1 MLRRLHI
8 CIYFL
13 ICAAVMMLH
22 GCDKCELASGE
33 KDASLQIRLNAP
45 SYVAELKSVSS
56 DPNSPENWSK
66 WERAVDGRFLY
77 RVTAFLLQGNRLV
90 AHKDLTLDGEPD
102 QATIDFEA
110 NFTHGAYTLMVVA
123 NYSAFE
129 AEDGNVTMHYNGITG
144 FAGTV
149 EEILTHNT
157 IDNFTNTYADSFM
170 NFQIESVNGV
180 CRRVPQPLTLVKE
193 IELHPGTNV
202 ISGELIRTYSRVRIA
217 VENNSDEE
225 LMLSSLDFADIF
237 TQSKAYLFEG
247 KGYLNTKTNID
258 VTSSNAMTPFTGS
271 ETEPVVIP
279 AKEISV
285 VFDAYILESSKSNS
299 NENYNY
305 SMDLGYGGQSSYTIK
320 STTAITKRAN
330 LSAGQYIICS
340 RNNNYYVKAGA
351 NSVEAQANALTIR
364 QGATVPKEFVWT
376 FDNKTTNGTQ
386 LSANQYY
393 IGTEAAANAGATSYY
408 MNDPSSS
415 SITLGA
421 NKSVHFTA
429 EDKNQHI
436 AFKSS
441 SNSRIP
447 YIYINNGKVHGY
459 STNGSSAQF
468 KLYRVESSSAS
479 ASSSIEIPL
488 KTINNSTGQA
498 EDVEQISRNDF
509 INAIVK
515 VSYSKNKGHFTFE
528 VRDWYTGGG
537 DVEFN

>member
-1 MLRRLHI
+1 
-8 CIYFL
+8 
-13 ICAAVMMLH
+13 MLH
-22 GCDKCELASGE
+22 GCNKCELASGE
-33 KDASLQIRLNAP
+33 QDASLQIRLNTP

-56 DPNSPENWSK
+56 DPDSPENWSK

-129 AEDGNVTMHYNGITG
+129 AEDGNITMHYNGITG

-149 EEILTHNT
+149 DEILTHNT

-170 NFQIESVNGV
+170 NFEIESVNGV

-225 LMLSSLDFADIF
+225 LSLYSMNFADVF
-237 TQSKAYLFEG
+237 TQTKAYLFPG
-247 KGYLNTKTNID
+247 RGYAGQKVAINVASTN
-258 VTSSNAMTPFTGS
+258 ALTPFTGS
-271 ETEPVVIP
+271 EASPMIIP

-285 VFDAYILESSKSNS
+285 IFDAYILESNKTASSDS
-299 NENYNY
+299 YTY
-305 SMDLGYGGQSSYTIK
+305 SLGLGYDQLSSYVLGSTTSIKNKSGITTGLYMIYSRGSSRYLTSGSSKVTNATLGTLKQGMSISKEYVWSFESTGQAYKFYIGTANAMDEGQTSYYINNPTSSSSVTLGANRSVNFTASDKNSYIAFQSSGSRSYRYLSSSGSSVGGQSSTSGYTATRALFELYPVSIQ
-320 STTAITKRAN
+320 STTSDA
-330 LSAGQYIICS
+330 
-340 RNNNYYVKAGA
+340 
-351 NSVEAQANALTIR
+351 TIP
-364 QGATVPKEFVWT
+364 V
-376 FDNKTTNGTQ
+376 
-386 LSANQYY
+386 
-393 IGTEAAANAGATSYY
+393 
-408 MNDPSSS
+408 
-415 SITLGA
+415 
-421 NKSVHFTA
+421 
-429 EDKNQHI
+429 
-436 AFKSS
+436 
-441 SNSRIP
+441 
-447 YIYINNGKVHGY
+447 
-459 STNGSSAQF
+459 
-468 KLYRVESSSAS
+468 
-479 ASSSIEIPL
+479 
-488 KTINNSTGQA
+488 KTINPATGQA

>member
-8 CIYFL
+8 SIYFL
-13 ICAAVMMLH
+13 IFAALMMLH

-56 DPNSPENWSK
+56 DPDSPENWSK
-66 WERAVDGRFLY
+66 WERAVDGRFMY

-149 EEILTHNT
+149 DEILTHNT

-170 NFQIESVNGV
+170 NFQIESMNGV

-202 ISGELIRTYSRVRIA
+202 ITGELIRTYSRVRIA

-271 ETEPVVIP
+271 ESDPMIVPPQGMSVI
-279 AKEISV
+279 
-285 VFDAYILESSKSNS
+285 FDAYILESSKGSSSEAYTYSLGIGYNQLNS
-299 NENYNY
+299 YILKSATAIKRKANVTTGRYLMYNRGTGTY
-305 SMDLGYGGQSSYTIK
+305 LRAN
-320 STTAITKRAN
+320 STTSVSTGN
-330 LSAGQYIICS
+330 PGTL
-340 RNNNYYVKAGA
+340 KAGM
-351 NSVEAQANALTIR
+351 SI
-364 QGATVPKEFVWT
+364 PKEYVWSI
-376 FDNKTTNGTQ
+376 DNTG
-386 LSANQYY
+386 LAANRYY
-393 IGTEAAANAGATSYY
+393 IGTSEALDEGQTAYYMYISRPSNNNSAVQLGATPSYY
-408 MNDPSSS
+408 FTVADTGSGTNQYITFQSSGTGS
-415 SITLGA
+415 YRFLGT
-421 NKSVHFTA
+421 NNNNVVG
-429 EDKNQHI
+429 QR
-436 AFKSS
+436 S
-441 SNSRIP
+441 SNSSHFLLYPVDIP
-447 YIYINNGKVHGY
+447 
-459 STNGSSAQF
+459 TSS
-468 KLYRVESSSAS
+468 YVD
-479 ASSSIEIPL
+479 IPV
-488 KTINNSTGQA
+488 KTINQDTGQA
-498 EDVEQISRNDF
+498 EDVSQINRNDF
-509 INAIVK
+509 INAVVK
-515 VSYSKNKGHFTFE
+515 VSYSKNQGHFIYE
-528 VRDWYTGGG
+528 VKDWSTGGG
-537 DVEFN
+537 DVNFN

>member
-8 CIYFL
+8 SICLL
-13 ICAAVMMLH
+13 ICAALMMLH
-22 GCDKCELASGE
+22 GCNKCELASGE

-56 DPNSPENWSK
+56 DPDSPENWSK
-66 WERAVDGRFLY
+66 WERAVDGRFMY

-149 EEILTHNT
+149 DEILTHNT

-170 NFQIESVNGV
+170 NFQIESMNGV

-202 ISGELIRTYSRVRIA
+202 ITGELIRTYSRVRIA

-225 LMLSSLDFADIF
+225 LSLYSMNFANVF
-237 TQSKAYLFEG
+237 TQTKAYLFPG
-247 KGYLNTKTNID
+247 RGYPGQKVAINVASTN
-258 VTSSNAMTPFTGS
+258 ALTPFTGS
-271 ETEPVVIP
+271 EASPMIIP

-285 VFDAYILESSKSNS
+285 IFDAYILESNKTASSDS
-299 NENYNY
+299 YTY
-305 SMDLGYGGQSSYTIK
+305 SLGLGYDQLSSYVLG
-320 STTAITKRAN
+320 STTSIKTREGISTGHYLIYSRGSSRYLTSGSSKVT
-330 LSAGQYIICS
+330 SATLGTLQKGMSIAKEYVWSFESTGQAY
-340 RNNNYYVKAGA
+340 K
-351 NSVEAQANALTIR
+351 
-364 QGATVPKEFVWT
+364 F
-376 FDNKTTNGTQ
+376 
-386 LSANQYY
+386 Y
-393 IGTEAAANAGATSYY
+393 IGTANAMEEGQTSYY
-408 MNDPSSS
+408 INDPSSS
-415 SITLGA
+415 SSVTLGA
-421 NKSVHFTA
+421 NRSVNFA
-429 EDKNQHI
+429 AINQSKYL
-436 AFKSS
+436 AFQSSGSGRYRYLSS
-441 SNSRIP
+441 S
-447 YIYINNGKVHGY
+447 
-459 STNGSSAQF
+459 GSSVGGQRNTGTSTQF
-468 KLYRVESSSAS
+468 ELYPV
-479 ASSSIEIPL
+479 SIQSTTSDATIPV
-488 KTINNSTGQA
+488 KTINPATGQA

>member
-8 CIYFL
+8 SICLL
-13 ICAAVMMLH
+13 ICAALMMLH
-22 GCDKCELASGE
+22 GCNKCELASGE

-56 DPNSPENWSK
+56 DPDSPENWSK
-66 WERAVDGRFLY
+66 WERAVDGRFMY

-102 QATIDFEA
+102 QTTIDFEA

-149 EEILTHNT
+149 DEILTHNT

-202 ISGELIRTYSRVRIA
+202 ITGELIRTYSRVRIA

-247 KGYLNTKTNID
+247 KGYLNTKTTID

-285 VFDAYILESSKSNS
+285 VFDAYILESSKGNS

-340 RNNNYYVKAGA
+340 RNNNYYLKAGA

-376 FDNKTTNGTQ
+376 FDNKNANGTQ
-386 LSANQYY
+386 LGANNYY
-393 IGTEAAANAGATSYY
+393 IGTDAATSTGATSYY
-408 MNDPSSS
+408 MNNPTNS

-421 NKSVHFTA
+421 NKSVYFTV
-429 EDKNQHI
+429 EERQSHLTL
-436 AFKSS
+436 KSS
-441 SNSRIP
+441 GNGT
-447 YIYINNGKVHGY
+447 YKYVYLNNGKVHGY
-459 STNGSSAQF
+459 NSNGSSAQF
-468 KLYRVESSSAS
+468 KLYPVEAPSSSTV
-479 ASSSIEIPL
+479 EVPVR
-488 KTINNSTGQA
+488 TINPATGQA